1 MLRILYVDDDLEDIE
16 IFHEAVKA
24 VDAPIQYTSA
34 TSAKEALEILQTLKA
49 LPDYIVLDINMPG
62 MDGKRC
68 LKEIRTEKRFDAIRI
83 IIYSTNSFPQDIQQ
97 IEALGATF
105 IRKAN
110 SFNELCQMVN
120 YLVHGDASGYGNKEI
135 RK

>member
-24 VDAPIQYTSA
+24 VDPAIQYISA
-34 TSAKEALEILQTLKA
+34 TTAKEALDILNSKQA
-49 LPDYIVLDINMPG
+49 LPHYIVLDINIPG
-62 MDGKRC
+62 MDGKLC
-68 LKEIRTEKRFDAIRI
+68 LKEIRKEDRFDEIKI
-83 IIYSTNSFPQDIQQ
+83 IVYSTNSFPKDIEQ

-110 SFNELCQMVN
+110 SFNELCDMVTQ
-120 YLVHGDASGYGNKEI
+120 LTQGRIAKPEE
-135 RK
+135 